1 VTLDGVSTKDG
12 DILVGVDTSINSVEI
27 SAGGE
32 GGEGG
37 DFLDNFWG
45 SLIDAAL
52 EEDGDE
58 SGEGDDEDDEALNDE

>member
-32 GGEGG
+32 GG
-37 DFLDNFWG
+37 DFLDNLWG
-45 SLIDAAL
+45 SLIDAAP
-52 EEDGDE
+52 EEDSDE

>member
-1 VTLDGVSTKDG
+1 MTLDGVSTKDG

-32 GGEGG
+32 GG
-37 DFLDNFWG
+37 DFLDNLWG
-45 SLIDAAL
+45 SLIDAAP
-52 EEDGDE
+52 EEDSDE

>member
-1 VTLDGVSTKDG
+1 MTLDGVSTKDG

-27 SAGGE
+27 SA

>member
-1 VTLDGVSTKDG
+1 MTLDGVSTKDG

-32 GGEGG
+32 GG

-52 EEDGDE
+52 
-58 SGEGDDEDDEALNDE
+58 NDE

>member
-32 GGEGG
+32 GG
-37 DFLDNFWG
+37 DFLDNLRG
-45 SLIDAAL
+45 SLIDAAP
-52 EEDGDE
+52 EEDSDE

>member
-32 GGEGG
+32 GG
-37 DFLDNFWG
+37 DFLGNFWG
-45 SLIDAAL
+45 SLIDAAP

>member
-1 VTLDGVSTKDG
+1 MTLGGVSTKDG
-12 DILVGVDTSINSVEI
+12 DIMVGVDTSINSVEI

-32 GGEGG
+32 GG
-37 DFLDNFWG
+37 NFWG
-45 SLIDAAL
+45 SLIDAAP